1 MIRQFE
7 ELSNNAWPAL
17 QTIQYDGW
25 LLRFASG
32 VTKRSN
38 SVSLLYPSTI
48 DPAEKIAFCED
59 LYRSQGITPCFKIT
73 ERAFPEGIDEILA
86 EKGYYICADISF
98 QTLQIGEAESRN
110 NPSVILESDLNP
122 FWIGEFIRMNG
133 FDPSR
138 KPVYEAIMRQIL
150 TPKCLV
156 SIQHDLNTVAVGLGV
171 LEGKYTGI
179 FDLVV
184 DPAMR
189 RKGLARIVMDAI
201 LHWGRE
207 NGAETAYL
215 QVLTG
220 NDPALQLYR
229 SMGFRE
235 IYRYWYRM
243 AGA

>member
-17 QTIQYDGW
+17 QTMQYDGW
-25 LLRFASG
+25 LLRFAGG

-38 SVSLLYPSTI
+38 SVSLLYPSSI
-48 DPAEKIAFCED
+48 DPSEKIAFCD
-59 LYRSQGITPCFKIT
+59 ALYRSQGITPCFKIT
-73 ERAFPEGIDEILA
+73 DSAFPEGIDEALA
-86 EKGYYICADISF
+86 EKGYLICADISF
-98 QTLQIGEAESRN
+98 QTMQIGEVERTN
-110 NPSVILESDLNP
+110 DPSLILESDLNP
-122 FWIGEFIRMNG
+122 FWIGEFIRMNR
-133 FDPSR
+133 FDPAR
-138 KPVYEAIMRQIL
+138 QPVYEAIMRQVM

-156 SIQHDLNTVAVGLGV
+156 SIQHDLKTVAVGLGV
-171 LEGKYTGI
+171 LEGKYIGI

-184 DPAMR
+184 DPAVR
-189 RKGLARIVMDAI
+189 RKGLARMVMDAI
-201 LHWGRE
+201 LHWGRQ

-215 QVLTG
+215 QVLTD

-243 AGA
+243 AGI